1 MKYSYGNRHEAQ
13 LLDEG
18 LLAIES
24 CWGEE
29 KSQFFKNVVP
39 VELRTLQGK
48 DARPRIFGQHKLV
61 LCILRNKGHKVVWV
75 AEACI
80 WGE

>member
-48 DARPRIFGQHKLV
+48 DTRPRIFGQHK
-61 LCILRNKGHKVVWV
+61 
-75 AEACI
+75 
-80 WGE
+80 